1 MRAKSCVVGV
11 CIAALIA
18 VTAAARGQETSEA
31 STISA
36 GATTF
41 RHYCRTCHGTEARGD
56 GPVAQYLTPKPAD
69 LTRIRER
76 NKGEFPSE
84 AVYDAIAGGKSVKG
98 HGTSEM
104 PVWGEAFREV
114 QGGQNAEKVK
124 ERIEQLVAYLR
135 SIQAPPPAG

>member
-1 MRAKSCVVGV
+1 MRIKSWFGV
-11 CIAALIA
+11 SIVAFVAS
-18 VTAAARGQETSEA
+18 TAAARGQDVSDA
-31 STISA
+31 SMISA

-56 GPVAQYLTPKPAD
+56 GPVAQHLTPKPAD

-76 NKGEFPSE
+76 NGGEFPAE
-84 AVYDAIAGGKSVKG
+84 AVYDAIAGGKAVKG

-114 QGGQNAEKVK
+114 QGGKTSDQVK
-124 ERIEQLVAYLR
+124 ERITQLVAYLR
-135 SIQAPPPAG
+135 SIQPPPAG

>member
-1 MRAKSCVVGV
+1 MRTKLYVAIW
-11 CIAALIA
+11 IAAVVA
-18 VTAAARGQETSEA
+18 VTAGALGQEASEA
-31 STISA
+31 SMVGA

-41 RHYCRTCHGTEARGD
+41 RHYCRSCHGTEARGD

-84 AVYDAIAGGKSVKG
+84 AVYNAIAGGQPVKG

-104 PVWGEAFREV
+104 PVWGEAFSQV
-114 QGGQNAEKVK
+114 LGGQNPEHVKV
-124 ERIEQLVAYLR
+124 RITQLVAYLR
-135 SIQAPPPAG
+135 SIQTPPPAG

>member
-1 MRAKSCVVGV
+1 MVA
-11 CIAALIA
+11 I
-18 VTAAARGQETSEA
+18 TAAARGQEASEA

-36 GATTF
+36 GAATF
-41 RHYCRTCHGTEARGD
+41 RHYCRTCHGTEAHGD
-56 GPVAQYLTPKPAD
+56 GPVAQYLLPKPAD

-76 NKGEFPSE
+76 NGGEFPSE
-84 AVYDAIAGGKSVKG
+84 AVYNAIAGCKPVKG

-114 QGGQNAEKVK
+114 QGGQDPEHVK
-124 ERIEQLVAYLR
+124 ERITQLVAYLR